1 MCLSRL
7 NLWIMILVTALVT
20 ALLKSMLLLYYGYLN
35 IFKILENIWTSLIS
49 NCGGKPPPSK
59 IDSKWP
65 YKIVI
70 FTTLL
75 AGVIIFIAY
84 RCSITAALAVS
95 MKVYPFKDMDSFSE
109 TSWK

>member
-1 MCLSRL
+1 
-7 NLWIMILVTALVT
+7 MILITALVT
-20 ALLKSMLLLYYGYLN
+20 AFLKSMLLHYYGYLN
-35 IFKILENIWTSLIS
+35 IFKVLENIWTSLIS
-49 NCGGKPPPSK
+49 NCGGKPVPSK

-65 YKIVI
+65 YKILI

-95 MKVYPFKDMDSFSE
+95 MKVYPFKDMDGFSE
-109 TSWK
+109 TNWK